1 MRQLFQVLRSLKIT
15 DGKSEKKRIRAAQKE
30 GKYQGRKTIIDKTL
44 IQKVEYLK
52 EEKNL
57 SVINISKVT
66 GVSTSTIYKV
76 LKKYLNYV
84 SNQLLKPEETNK
96 GN

>member
-1 MRQLFQVLRSLKIT
+1 M
-15 DGKSEKKRIRAAQKE
+15 
-30 GKYQGRKTIIDKTL
+30 